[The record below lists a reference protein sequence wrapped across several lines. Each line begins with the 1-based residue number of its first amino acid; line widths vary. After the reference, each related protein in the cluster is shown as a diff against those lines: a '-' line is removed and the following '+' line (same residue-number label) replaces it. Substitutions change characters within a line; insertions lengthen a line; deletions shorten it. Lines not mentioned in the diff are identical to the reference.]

1 MKEKCE
7 RMKKLKC
14 KLVVLFCLI
23 AQIITLFPNEIMVRA
38 ENIKEETQHLFQGD
52 RFEVQF
58 KVDGKWEHGYNANI
72 TITNIGNEVIHDWA
86 LLYVF
91 EDDIENLWNGKE
103 IKNEYSIT
111 MIKNAEWNQDILPG
125 QKVNFGFTA
134 SYDNK
139 IHIPK
144 SFCLSTCRQK
154 VSEKEYKI
162 DYTTNSDWGTGY
174 SSSISIKNLTDEEIE
189 DWQISFDFNYDIKD
203 IWNAKLREKI
213 KNTYFL
219 DNNGYNQNIS
229 KLGEVNLGFNGL
241 PGNINKKPQNYV
253 LYKYSTEID
262 PELDSDGDQLPDIY
276 ELKVGTNAYRKD
288 TDDDGLSDFTEIFQL
303 KLDPCLQDTDGNGIA
318 DGDEDSDED
327 GLTNRKELSLG
338 TRPEDYDTDGDG
350 LSDGEEV
357 NHYKTDPLNVDT
369 DRDNLNDG
377 EEIKLGFSP
386 LKQDTDNNGITDD
399 KEKVQQSISEK
410 ISQENENDGA
420 ITEVTLDI
428 KLTGD
433 IESNT
438 EIENVFGEDVLSSE
452 LVGLVGVPV
461 DFTTDGEFDEATI
474 TFHYDPSKLGDNSED
489 DLAIMW
495 YDEINEQYVSYE
507 EESVIDKVN
516 HTICYTTTHFSTYLV
531 FNRKKWKK
539 AWESEINYYQS
550 GTDQYSDVVFAVDA
564 SGSMKGPEIKHAK
577 AAINSLVEEKRSKDR
592 GSVVS
597 FSKKAEVLSN
607 FTRSS
612 KKIKE
617 SVSLIDPDGG
627 TDVDKGLIKAIKQ
640 YTKASY
646 KDVGNKK
653 FILLICDG
661 DMEYNKD
668 IVDLANTNQ
677 ISIITVLIGD
687 QGESDLKTMSKET
700 GGKFYSVEKAGS
712 ISDIIFK
719 IQTKILGEI
728 DTTDTDG
735 DGLYD
740 VFETKGMLC
749 QNGRVIKSNPREWD
763 SDGDK
768 ISDFAEMGGAK
779 SFKNGKL
786 RKTMKVRLFLP
797 PEEVEVHYFA
807 WRSDPNKKDTD
818 GDGYDDRCDKRPK
831 INDVKVYEIKDFL
844 PINASNGISYGGD
857 QRWWEGKDEDIK
869 SYGCGLIAGTNVL
882 LHWLRTSERGN
893 KYLENQQNLLNKI
906 LDQKIFMSFAEKV
919 NGEISVITDFGTVGP
934 QISIGIRRFSKKN
947 DLNLDSDWVGRV
959 FLKNSI
965 KSLQRKI
972 KNKIEKN
979 MPTVLSLGAPL
990 GDYLNLNGAKVED
1003 KDKVKMYVKKD
1014 SFVEYEETD
1023 NFFYNHYVT
1032 VTGLVIDKQVN
1043 ASKFIV
1049 SSWGK
1054 QYFVEMA
1061 ECFQYAHYQNC
1072 YDFCDMVV
1080 CGRSK

>member
-1 MKEKCE
+1 MK
-7 RMKKLKC
+7 RLQC
-14 KLVVLFCLI
+14 KMFVLFCII

-38 ENIKEETQHLFQGD
+38 EDKKEESKYLFQGD

-72 TITNIGNEVIHDWA
+72 TIANVGNEVIHDWA

-91 EDDIENLWNGKE
+91 EDDIENIWNGKE
-103 IKNEYSIT
+103 IKNEYSVT
-111 MIKNAEWNQDILPG
+111 MIKNAEWNQDIAPG

-144 SFCLSTCRQK
+144 SYCLSTCRQK
-154 VSEKEYKI
+154 VSDKEYKI

-174 SSSISIKNLTDEEIE
+174 SSGISIKNLTNEEIE
-189 DWQISFDFNYDIKD
+189 DWQLSFDFNYEINDM
-203 IWNAKLREKI
+203 WNAKLRNKN
-213 KNTYFL
+213 KNTYYL

-229 KLGEVNLGFNGL
+229 KLGEVNLGFNGV

-276 ELKVGTNAYRKD
+276 ELKAGTNAYRKD

-318 DGDEDSDED
+318 DGEEDSDKD
-327 GLTNRKELSLG
+327 GLMNLRELSLG

-350 LSDGEEV
+350 VSDGEEV
-357 NHYKTDPLNVDT
+357 NHYKTDPLNADT
-369 DRDNLNDG
+369 DGDNLIDG
-377 EEIKLGFSP
+377 DDIKLGFSP

-410 ISQENENDGA
+410 IGQENMNDGA

-507 EESVIDKVN
+507 EESVIDKEN
-516 HTICYTTTHFSTYLV
+516 HTIRYTTTHFSTYLV

-539 AWESEINYYQS
+539 AWENEINYYQS

-612 KKIKE
+612 KKVKE

-627 TDVDKGLIKAIKQ
+627 TDVDKGLIKAIRQ

-646 KDVGNKK
+646 KDVGNKR
-653 FILLICDG
+653 FVLLICDG
-661 DMEYNKD
+661 DMEYNRD
-668 IVDLANTNQ
+668 IVDLANANQ

-687 QGESDLKTMSKET
+687 QGESDLKKMSKET

-712 ISDIIFK
+712 ISDVIFK

-740 VFETKGMLC
+740 VFETKGMLS
-749 QNGRVIKSNPREWD
+749 QNGRVIKSDPREWD

-818 GDGYDDRCDKRPK
+818 GDGYDDRSDKRPK

-844 PINASNGISYGGD
+844 PINASDGITYGGD
-857 QRWWEGKDEDIK
+857 QEWWNNEDKDI
-869 SYGCGLIAGTNVL
+869 SNYGCALIAGTNVL

-893 KYLENQQNLLNKI
+893 KYLESRQNLLNKI
-906 LDQKIFMSFAEKV
+906 VDQKVFMSFAAEVNEKIGV
-919 NGEISVITDFGTVGP
+919 FHNFGTVGP
-934 QISIGIRRFSKKN
+934 QISFGLRQFSKKN
-947 DLNLDSDWVGRV
+947 NLHLDSDWIGRV

-965 KSLQRKI
+965 KQLQSKI
-972 KNKIEKN
+972 KKKLEKGI
-979 MPTVLSLGAPL
+979 PTIISLGAPL
-990 GDYLNLNGAKVED
+990 GEYLGLNGAEVKYE
-1003 KDKVKMYVKKD
+1003 DKVKMYISKS
-1014 SFVEYEETD
+1014 SFVEYEKTD
-1023 NFFYNHYVT
+1023 IPFYNHYVT
-1032 VTGLVIDKQVN
+1032 VTGLVIDKQSN
-1043 ASKFIV
+1043 TCKLIT
-1049 SSWGK
+1049 SSWGEK
-1054 QYFVEMA
+1054 FFIEMA
-1061 ECFQYAHYQNC
+1061 ECFRYAHYQNC

>member
-1 MKEKCE
+1 
-7 RMKKLKC
+7 MKKLKC
-14 KLVVLFCLI
+14 KIIVLLCLI
-23 AQIITLFPNEIMVRA
+23 AQIITIFPNEIMVGA
-38 ENIKEETQHLFQGD
+38 EDKKEETQYLFQGD

-58 KVDGKWEHGYNANI
+58 KVDGKWEHGYNASI
-72 TITNIGNEVIHDWA
+72 TIANIGNEVIHDWA

-91 EDDIENLWNGKE
+91 EDEIENLWNGKE
-103 IKNEYSIT
+103 TKNEYSIT
-111 MIKNAEWNQDILPG
+111 MIKNAEWNQDIVPG
-125 QKVNFGFTA
+125 QKVSFGFTA
-134 SYDNK
+134 SFDNE

-144 SFCLSTCRQK
+144 SYCLSTCRQK

-162 DYTTNSDWGTGY
+162 DFTTNSDWGTGY
-174 SSSISIKNLTDEEIE
+174 SSSISIKNLTNEEIE
-189 DWQISFDFNYDIKD
+189 DWQMSFDFNYEIKD
-203 IWNAKLREKI
+203 IWNAKLRNKN
-213 KNTYFL
+213 KNTYYL
-219 DNNGYNQNIS
+219 DNTGYNQNIS
-229 KLGEVNLGFNGL
+229 KLGEVNLGFNGV

-276 ELKVGTNAYRKD
+276 ELKAGTNAYRKD
-288 TDDDGLSDFTEIFQL
+288 TDDDGLSDFIEIFQL

-318 DGDEDSDED
+318 DGEEDSDED
-327 GLTNRKELSLG
+327 GLINRKELSLG

-350 LSDGEEV
+350 VSDGEEV
-357 NHYKTDPLNVDT
+357 NHYKTDPLNADT
-369 DRDNLNDG
+369 DGDNLNDG
-377 EEIKLGFSP
+377 EDIKLGFSP
-386 LKQDTDNNGITDD
+386 LKQDTDSNGITDD
-399 KEKVQQSISEK
+399 KEKVQQSISEE
-410 ISQENENDGA
+410 ISQENKNDGA

-495 YDEINEQYVSYE
+495 YDELNEQYVSYE

-516 HTICYTTTHFSTYLV
+516 HTIRYTTTHFSTYLV

-539 AWESEINYYQS
+539 AWENEINYYQS

-564 SGSMKGPEIKHAK
+564 SGSMKGPEMKHAK

-597 FSKKAEVLSN
+597 FSKKAEVLTN
-607 FTRSS
+607 FTRNS
-612 KKIKE
+612 KKVKE

-627 TDVDKGLIKAIKQ
+627 TDVDKGLKKAIRQ
-640 YTKASY
+640 YTKDSY
-646 KDVGNKK
+646 KDVGNKR

-661 DMEYNKD
+661 DMEYNKE

-677 ISIITVLIGD
+677 ISIITVLIGK
-687 QGESDLKTMSKET
+687 QGESDLKKMSKET
-700 GGKFYSVEKAGS
+700 GGKFFSVEKAGS

-719 IQTKILGEI
+719 IQTGILGEI

-740 VFETKGMLC
+740 VFETKGMMC
-749 QNGRVIKSNPREWD
+749 QNGRVIKTNPREWD

-768 ISDFAEMGGAK
+768 ISDFAEMGGTK

-818 GDGYDDRCDKRPK
+818 GDGYDDRCDKRPQ

-844 PINASNGISYGGD
+844 PISASEGIAYGGN
-857 QRWWEGKDEDIK
+857 QLWWKDEDEDIK
-869 SYGCGLIAGTNVL
+869 SLGCGLIAATNVV
-882 LHWLRTSERGN
+882 LHWLRTGKRDSAFLDER
-893 KYLENQQNLLNKI
+893 QDLLYERI
-906 LDQKIFMSFAEKV
+906 SQEAFMSFTKEV
-919 NGEISVITDFGTVGP
+919 NKKLSVLKFVGAIGP
-934 QISIGIRRFSKKN
+934 HIAYGIRRFSKANK
-947 DLNLDSDWVGRV
+947 LNLDSSSIERV
-959 FLKNSI
+959 FLKYTFKDLRN
-965 KSLQRKI
+965 KVKRKLQKGF
-972 KNKIEKN
+972 
-979 MPTVLSLGAPL
+979 PTILSLGAPL
-990 GDYLNLNGAKVED
+990 LAYLGCDSAVVSN
-1003 KDKVKMYVKKD
+1003 KDKVKFYRDKGSYVEFE
-1014 SFVEYEETD
+1014 SSG
-1023 NFFYNHYVT
+1023 FYFYDHYVT
-1032 VTGLVIDKQVN
+1032 ITGLVIDKQ
-1043 ASKFIV
+1043 ADSSKFIV
-1049 SSWGK
+1049 SSWGGK
-1054 QYFVEMA
+1054 YFVDLT
-1061 ECFQYAHYQNC
+1061 ECFQYVHYQGG
-1072 YDFCDMVV
+1072 YEFSDMVV
-1080 CGRSK
+1080 CGRKE

>member
-1 MKEKCE
+1 M
-7 RMKKLKC
+7 
-14 KLVVLFCLI
+14 
-23 AQIITLFPNEIMVRA
+23 
-38 ENIKEETQHLFQGD
+38 
-52 RFEVQF
+52 
-58 KVDGKWEHGYNANI
+58 
-72 TITNIGNEVIHDWA
+72 
-86 LLYVF
+86 
-91 EDDIENLWNGKE
+91 
-103 IKNEYSIT
+103 
-111 MIKNAEWNQDILPG
+111 
-125 QKVNFGFTA
+125 
-134 SYDNK
+134 
-139 IHIPK
+139 
-144 SFCLSTCRQK
+144 
-154 VSEKEYKI
+154 
-162 DYTTNSDWGTGY
+162 
-174 SSSISIKNLTDEEIE
+174 
-189 DWQISFDFNYDIKD
+189 
-203 IWNAKLREKI
+203 
-213 KNTYFL
+213 
-219 DNNGYNQNIS
+219 
-229 KLGEVNLGFNGL
+229 
-241 PGNINKKPQNYV
+241 
-253 LYKYSTEID
+253 
-262 PELDSDGDQLPDIY
+262 
-276 ELKVGTNAYRKD
+276 KVGTNAYRKD

-539 AWESEINYYQS
+539 AWESEINYYQT

-687 QGESDLKTMSKET
+687 QGESDLKKMSKET

-857 QRWWEGKDEDIK
+857 QRWWEDEDEDTYK
-869 SYGCGLIAGTNVL
+869 LGCGLVAATNVF
-882 LHWLRTSERGN
+882 LHWLRTGKRESEF
-893 KYLENQQNLLNKI
+893 LEERQDLLCEKI
-906 LDQKIFMSFAEKV
+906 SQEAFMSLTKEV
-919 NGEISVITDFGTVGP
+919 NKKLSVLKFIGAIGP
-934 QISIGIRRFSKKN
+934 HIAYGMRGFSKAN
-947 DLNLDSDWVGRV
+947 DLDLDSSSIQRV
-959 FLKNSI
+959 FLKKTLKDLRNI
-965 KSLQRKI
+965 VKGKLQKGF
-972 KNKIEKN
+972 
-979 MPTVLSLGAPL
+979 PTIISLGAPL
-990 GDYLNLNGAKVED
+990 FVYLGCDFAEVEN
-1003 KDKVKMYVKKD
+1003 KDKVKFYKNKG
-1014 SFVEYEETD
+1014 SFIDFESSGYY
-1023 NFFYNHYVT
+1023 FYDHYVT
-1032 VTGLVIDKQVN
+1032 ITGVVINKQTDT
-1043 ASKFIV
+1043 SKFIV
-1049 SSWGK
+1049 SSWGEK
-1054 QYFVEMA
+1054 YFVDIA
-1061 ECFQYAHYQNC
+1061 ECFRYVHYQDC
-1072 YDFCDMVV
+1072 YDFSDMVV
-1080 CGRSK
+1080 CGRKQ